1 MLWEENVPPI
11 EVDFH
16 GLCNGGNLAELLHAN
31 QVSHRK
37 SCKLLFSS
45 SKLALVN
52 ERKSKVDLQ
61 SDNNAPDTRRQFGKI
76 IWWGSSALTDR
87 SSHQVFCVKRC
98 FNKFQ
103 KIRRENLCQ
112 SCRPAT
118 LLKKRPWHRC
128 FSVNF
133 VNCNFIKKESLAQV
147 FSCEFC
153 QISKNNFFTEHPR
166 TTAPVWIPFLL
177 VLLMFD

>member
-37 SCKLLFSS
+37 SCKFLFSS

-76 IWWGSSALTDR
+76 IRWGSNALTDS
-87 SSHQVFCVKRC
+87 SSHQVLCVKRC

-128 FSVNF
+128 FPVNF
-133 VNCNFIKKESLAQV
+133 VKFL
-147 FSCEFC
+147 
-153 QISKNNFFTEHPR
+153 R
-166 TTAPVWIPFLL
+166 TTFLQNTPGR
-177 VLLMFD
+177 LLLYGFLFC